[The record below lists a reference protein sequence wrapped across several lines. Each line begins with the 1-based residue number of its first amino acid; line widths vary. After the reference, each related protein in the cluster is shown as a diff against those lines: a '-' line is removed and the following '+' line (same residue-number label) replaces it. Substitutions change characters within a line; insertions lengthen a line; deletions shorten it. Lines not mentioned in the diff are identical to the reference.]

1 MAGSLWNPDTA
12 STVGRTPG
20 LGYHTLDPS
29 SDSVQTASVR
39 PWRVAEGGAAAL
51 GPGELLE
58 YQQIKWSRERDE
70 AALKAA
76 LGRHAPLP
84 HEYHQKEFESN
95 PSYWCIDNVLLDEMI
110 DTLSSNAFFWAV
122 VDGEIDDVQSLS
134 TRFPGATVGS
144 YQQIYFNLAQAPVE
158 HTDWNLW
165 QGSKEEEL
173 RGKNMRRGS
182 LRSSGNGIAMN

>member
-76 LGRHAPLP
+76 LGMFPVAKP
-84 HEYHQKEFESN
+84 ESRTKRLGEDCQADMRRRLMSTTRRSSKAT
-95 PSYWCIDNVLLDEMI
+95 PRTGALTMSY
-110 DTLSSNAFFWAV
+110 
-122 VDGEIDDVQSLS
+122 S
-134 TRFPGATVGS
+134 TR
-144 YQQIYFNLAQAPVE
+144 
-158 HTDWNLW
+158 
-165 QGSKEEEL
+165 
-173 RGKNMRRGS
+173 
-182 LRSSGNGIAMN
+182 